1 MRFLLL
7 VFSMLLACSSRH
19 LVGYDHFN
27 EVCVDGST
35 HFQMRLGASTLDCD
49 SPPGPKGKLV
59 VELKVPDP
67 FELPFQLSVDALER
81 VEWCPQDGEKCLAAV
96 SGSLQIIA
104 YEEGI
109 AIGGPYE
116 FVLED
121 DSRISGEL
129 AAQLCDMEVCT

>member
-1 MRFLLL
+1 
-7 VFSMLLACSSRH
+7 MLWACSSRH
-19 LVGYDHFN
+19 LEGYDHFN

-35 HFQMRLGASTLDCD
+35 HFQMRLGSSDLGCD
-49 SPPGPKGKLV
+49 SPPGSKGNLV
-59 VELKVPDP
+59 VHMQVPNP
-67 FELPFQLSVDALER
+67 FELPIELSIDALDR
-81 VEWCPQDGEKCLAAV
+81 VDWCPQSGEKCLAAV

-121 DSRISGEL
+121 ESRISGEL
-129 AAQLCDMEVCT
+129 AAQLCDFEACP